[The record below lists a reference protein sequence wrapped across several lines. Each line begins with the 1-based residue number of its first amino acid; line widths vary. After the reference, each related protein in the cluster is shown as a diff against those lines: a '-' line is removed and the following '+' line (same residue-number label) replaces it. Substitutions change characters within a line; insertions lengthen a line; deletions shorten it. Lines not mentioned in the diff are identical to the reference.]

1 MNVYVMA
8 DEKVVVHQSQI
19 LLQDIADVFCNATK
33 MQNKLR
39 TLPVCQE
46 LTKRESQQVVD
57 LYKLL
62 CDWMKDNPEVSVQ
75 FIGATKVL
83 VEFEVEKR
91 GLAETLWTALK
102 IVFACCICFFG
113 ATFTIMAFHND
124 IGIGGVFE
132 KIYQLFM
139 GRHPSGLYVLEIS
152 YSVGLA
158 LGIVLFFN
166 HLGGKRISK
175 DPTPV
180 EVAMESYEQGVN
192 QTIIAQDKSRE

>member
-39 TLPVCQE
+39 TLPVCQG

-62 CDWMKDNPEVSVQ
+62 CEWMTDNPEASVQ
-75 FIGATKVL
+75 FIGAIKVL
-83 VEFEVEKR
+83 VEFEEEKR
-91 GLAETLWTALK
+91 GLAENLWTALK

-139 GRHPSGLYVLEIS
+139 GQHPSGLYVLEIS
-152 YSVGLA
+152 YSAGLA
-158 LGIVLFFN
+158 LGIILFFN

-192 QTIIAQDKSRE
+192 QTIIAQDKSRK